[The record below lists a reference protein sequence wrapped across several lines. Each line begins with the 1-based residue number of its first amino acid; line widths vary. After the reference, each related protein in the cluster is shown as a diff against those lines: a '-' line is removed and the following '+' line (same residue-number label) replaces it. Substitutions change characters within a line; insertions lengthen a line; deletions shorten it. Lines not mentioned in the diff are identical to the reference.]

1 MSSSALPFRRF
12 LALLA
17 MIAMNIVLRRYGQAH
32 GLSPFMVRLGAGALW
47 AAAIYFVVALLLRSR
62 PRKQVFIVAAAL
74 CALIELSKLSHTPAL
89 DILRLTPVGAGVLG
103 RIFAWT
109 NFAAYAAGLIGALGL
124 DGLAADGL
132 RNPFRNPF
140 GKTSRGRR
148 R

>member
-1 MSSSALPFRRF
+1 LAFRRF

-17 MIAMNIVLRRYGQAH
+17 MIAIRIVLRRYGPAH
-32 GLSPFMVRLGAGALW
+32 GLTPFMIGLGAGALW
-47 AAAIYFVVALLLRSR
+47 AAATYFVVALLLRSR
-62 PRKQVFIVAAAL
+62 PRRQVFIVAAAL

-89 DILRLTPVGAGVLG
+89 DIFRLTPVGAWVLG

-124 DGLAADGL
+124 DGLAADG
-132 RNPFRNPF
+132 FRNPF